1 MKLLTAW
8 NAWKEKTVYNWAI
21 HLIVEGG
28 EMNISVTKESGR
40 VDVAVLHV
48 EGQLD
53 GQSYQDLIIKAKEL
67 FNAGSRDFIIDL
79 TNLTYISSAGLVALH
94 SIALMVKGEEMPD
107 TEHGWSAYRSMGRGS
122 EAGMQ
127 AHIKLLNPRDEVRS
141 VLEMVGF
148 DKVFEIFTDLNEAV
162 KSF

>member
-1 MKLLTAW
+1 
-8 NAWKEKTVYNWAI
+8 
-21 HLIVEGG
+21 
-28 EMNISVTKESGR
+28 MNISVTKEAGN
-40 VDVAVLHV
+40 VEVTVLRV

-53 GQSYQDLIIKAKEL
+53 GQSYQDLIVKAREL
-67 FNAGSRDFIIDL
+67 SNAGSHDFILDL
-79 TNLTYISSAGLVALH
+79 TDLTYISSAGLVALH
-94 SIALMVKGEEMPD
+94 SIALMLKGEEMPD

-127 AHIKLLNPRDEVRS
+127 THIKLLNPRDEVRS

-148 DKVFEIFTDLNEAV
+148 DRVFEIFIDLNEAV